1 MGKGIVSIPNLR
13 AKDAMVR
20 KQIYVRTIVMLNKP
34 KRLIGSTQK
43 GKVAQKVQCS
53 INLRSL
59 TSYPVESRH
68 LKHHKAVY
76 RNGVT
81 PRMLS

>member
-1 MGKGIVSIPNLR
+1 MGIGIVSIPNLR

-20 KQIYVRTIVMLNKP
+20 KQIYVRTIVILNEP

-43 GKVAQKVQCS
+43 GKVAKRVQCPT
-53 INLRSL
+53 NPRSL

-81 PRMLS
+81 HRMLS